1 MKEILRVTV
10 TSKKGLEKL
19 ETLKKRKEDNLKEL
33 KADYDAGKF
42 DEYFKK

>member
-1 MKEILRVTV
+1 MKEILSVKV

-19 ETLKKRKEDNLKEL
+19 EALKTRKEENLKNM

-42 DEYFKK
+42 DEYFK